1 MRTFKDTAGHSWE
14 VKLTVGKLLAVKQ
27 NMGVNLLDHP
37 DQIPDDI
44 PTLMDLL
51 WFTCIDEAK
60 ALGLSDIQFGE
71 RLDGGALAD
80 AVDAWMEE
88 WADFFTRLAPAK
100 KELIA
105 GVWEGSKRGQEVQA
119 ERIRKAFSSLSFDS
133 LGSSESIP
141 PS

>member
-1 MRTFKDTAGHSWE
+1 MRTFKDTTGHSWE

-27 NMGVNLLDHP
+27 NMGLNLLDHP
-37 DQIPDDI
+37 DQVPDDI

-60 ALGLSDIQFGE
+60 ALGLTDIQFGE

-80 AVDAWMEE
+80 AVNAWMEE

-105 GVWEGSKRGQEVQA
+105 GVWEGAKRGQEVQA

-133 LGSSESIP
+133 LGLSGSIP

>member
-1 MRTFKDTAGHSWE
+1 MRTFKDTTGHSWE

-27 NMGVNLLDHP
+27 NMGLNLLDHP

-60 ALGLSDIQFGE
+60 GLGLSDIQFGE

-80 AVDAWMEE
+80 AVNAWMEE

-133 LGSSESIP
+133 LGSSESTP